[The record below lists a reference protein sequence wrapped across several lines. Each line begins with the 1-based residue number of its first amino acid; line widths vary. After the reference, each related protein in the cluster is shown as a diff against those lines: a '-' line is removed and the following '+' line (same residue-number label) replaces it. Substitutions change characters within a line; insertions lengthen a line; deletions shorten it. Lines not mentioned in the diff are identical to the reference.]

1 MAQKIAILSVYDKTG
16 LLDLAKGLVKQNV
29 RLLASGG
36 TAKLIREAGFPV
48 DSSRFFYKSPRLAAL
63 LSKWFPGL
71 TQYTNRDVSA
81 ITKAPEMLAGRVKTL
96 HPAVHAGILARDLA
110 SDEKDLAEQNIN
122 KVDYVICNLYPFK
135 DTVAKVNVTIP
146 EAVEEIDIGGVT
158 LIRAAAK
165 NHTRVTILSDPED
178 YHDFLTEL
186 EKGEVPEKSRQQYA
200 LKAFT
205 HTADY
210 DAAISDFF
218 RKKYAGD
225 GVQQLSLRY
234 GANPHQK
241 PAAAYTTDC
250 NLPFKVLSGSPGY
263 INLLDAL
270 NAWPLVKELS
280 EALNYPAAASFK
292 HVSPAGA
299 AIGVPLSDVEKKVY
313 MVEDIEGL
321 ETSGLA
327 QAYARARGADRMS
340 SFGDVIA
347 LSHEVDLPTAKI
359 ISKEVSD
366 GVVAPGYQPE
376 ALELLR
382 KKKGGKYL
390 VLQMDKT
397 FNPPATETRTVYGVN
412 LTQHRNDA
420 QISPAS
426 TFNSIIV
433 PKESA
438 PLPEPALR
446 DLTVAT
452 IALKFTQSNSVCYA
466 LNGQVIGLGAGQQS
480 RIHCTRLAG
489 DKADNWWMR
498 FHPRATSLAW
508 KKGSKR
514 ADKSNAIDLL
524 CSGIVPASGSE
535 REAWAANFEE
545 GKAPEPFTAQER
557 HDWLAKMDQVAVS
570 SDAFFPF
577 TDNVFRVAR
586 SGVKYIAA
594 PTGSQNDQ
602 ACFGVAEELGIT
614 YVEQHVRLFHH

>member
-1 MAQKIAILSVYDKTG
+1 MASDQPQKIAILSVYDKTG
-16 LLDLAKGLVKQNV
+16 LLDLAKGLVKQNI

-36 TAKLIREAGFPV
+36 TSKLIREAGFPV
-48 DSSRFFYKSPRLAAL
+48 E
-63 LSKWFPGL
+63 
-71 TQYTNRDVSA
+71 DVSA

-110 SDEKDLAEQNIN
+110 SDEKDLAEQNID

-135 DTVAKVNVTIP
+135 DTVVKINVTIP

-165 NHTRVTILSDPED
+165 NHSRVTILSDPND
-178 YHDFLTEL
+178 YHDFLQEL
-186 EKGEVPEKSRQQYA
+186 EKGEVPEKSKQLYA

-210 DAAISDFF
+210 DSAISDFF

-225 GVQQLSLRY
+225 GLQQLALRY
-234 GANPHQK
+234 GTNPHQK
-241 PAAAYTTDC
+241 PASAYMTDRP
-250 NLPFKVLSGSPGY
+250 LPFKALNGSPGY
-263 INLLDAL
+263 VNLLDAL
-270 NAWPLVKELS
+270 NAWNLVKELS
-280 EALNYPAAASFK
+280 EALDFPAAASFK

-321 ETSGLA
+321 ESSGLA

-347 LSHEVDLPTAKI
+347 LSHEVDVPTAKI
-359 ISKEVSD
+359 IGKEVSD
-366 GVVAPGYQPE
+366 GVVAPGFQPE
-376 ALELLR
+376 ALEILS

-390 VLQMDKT
+390 LLQMDKAYT
-397 FNPPATETRTVYGVN
+397 PPAQESRTIFGVN

-420 QISPAS
+420 TITPHN

-433 PKESA
+433 PKDSA
-438 PLPEPALR
+438 PLPESALR
-446 DLTVAT
+446 DMTVAT

-498 FHPRATSLAW
+498 FHSRALNVKW
-508 KKGSKR
+508 RKGAKR

-524 CSGIVPASGSE
+524 CSGIVQDSGPE
-535 REAWAANFEE
+535 REDWEKNFEE
-545 GKAPEPFTAQER
+545 APQPFTQEER
-557 HDWLAKMDQVAVS
+557 KAWLSKMGEVAVS

-577 TDNVFRVAR
+577 TDNVYRVAR

-594 PTGSQNDQ
+594 PVGSQNDQ
-602 ACFGVAEELGIT
+602 ACFETAEKLGIT
-614 YVEQHVRLFHH
+614 FVEQHVRLFHH

>member
-1 MAQKIAILSVYDKTG
+1 MAATQKIAILSVYDKTG
-16 LLDLAKGLVKQNV
+16 LLDLAKGLVKQNI

-48 DSSRFFYKSPRLAAL
+48 E
-63 LSKWFPGL
+63 
-71 TQYTNRDVSA
+71 DVSA
-81 ITKAPEMLAGRVKTL
+81 ITKAPEMLSGRVKTL

-110 SDEKDLAEQNIN
+110 SDEKDLADQNIN

-165 NHTRVTILSDPED
+165 NHSRVTILSDPED
-178 YHDFLTEL
+178 YHDFLQEL
-186 EKGEVPEKSRQQYA
+186 EKGEVTESRRQLYA
-200 LKAFT
+200 LKAFS

-210 DAAISDFF
+210 DTAISDFF
-218 RKKYAGD
+218 RKKYAGE
-225 GVQQLSLRY
+225 GFKQLSLRY
-234 GANPHQK
+234 GTNPHQK
-241 PAAAYTTDC
+241 PASAFVTEGA
-250 NLPFKVLSGSPGY
+250 LPFKVLSGSPGY

-280 EALNYPAAASFK
+280 EALQYPAAASFK

-299 AIGVPLSDVEKKVY
+299 AIGVRLSDVEKKVY
-313 MVEDIEGL
+313 MVEDIEGID
-321 ETSGLA
+321 TSGLA

-347 LSHEVDLPTAKI
+347 LSHEVDVPTAKI
-359 ISKEVSD
+359 IGKEVSD
-366 GVVAPGYQPE
+366 GVIAPGFQPE
-376 ALELLR
+376 ALEIL
-382 KKKGGKYL
+382 KKKKAGKYL
-390 VLQMDKT
+390 VLQIDPAY
-397 FNPPATETRTVYGVN
+397 NPPAQEQRTLYGVN

-420 QISPAS
+420 VISPQK
-426 TFNSIIV
+426 TFNTIVV

-438 PLPEPALR
+438 PLPESALR

-498 FHPRATSLAW
+498 FHQRALDIKW
-508 KKGSKR
+508 RKGTKR

-524 CSGIVPASGSE
+524 CSGIVPDSGIE
-535 REAWAANFEE
+535 REEWERNFEE
-545 GKAPEPFTAQER
+545 APTPFTLEER
-557 HDWLAKMDQVAVS
+557 KAWLSKLSEVAVS

-577 TDNVFRVAR
+577 TDNVFRVGR

-602 ACFGVAEELGIT
+602 ACFKVAEQLGIT
-614 YVEQHVRLFHH
+614 FVEQHLRLFHH